1 VKRTLLTFG
10 PITPILRIFDIAKAR
25 AFYLDYLGCA
35 VDFEHRFEPDLP
47 LYMQV
52 SRDDLVLHLS
62 EHHGDGSPG
71 VHIRIKVNDVRAFHA
86 EITGKAYNI
95 LRPGIE
101 QEWGE
106 DSVNLTDPFGNRLT
120 FSSLAVQ
127 VQKSVLAVGRRSVIA
142 YRNWPCK
149 VRRANIP
156 RSKNT
161 LACELRSTP
170 PSVQTNSSVSPQK
183 AP

>member
-1 VKRTLLTFG
+1 
-10 PITPILRIFDIAKAR
+10 
-25 AFYLDYLGCA
+25 
-35 VDFEHRFEPDLP
+35 
-47 LYMQV
+47 M
-52 SRDDLVLHLS
+52 LHLS

-120 FSSLAVQ
+120 FSSLA
-127 VQKSVLAVGRRSVIA
+127 
-142 YRNWPCK
+142 RNSIGADLPNAPP
-149 VRRANIP
+149 VRRGGRA
-156 RSKNT
+156 K
-161 LACELRSTP
+161 
-170 PSVQTNSSVSPQK
+170 SSPAFVHQL
-183 AP
+183 